1 MNVVPVEIHSIVGFD
16 FGDDQSGDDSSDPN
30 PNLPKALV
38 RATFQDVIKMT
49 PEFDDTC
56 WVLENDFFCCAAG
69 DSPDPEEDPY
79 NMGEHD
85 LEEAIPNLEQLK
97 ATFLRQVD
105 AFKSAFVNKID
116 GRVTDI
122 RRRLAEMDA
131 EEPSGAAAVDDAA
144 ASGAPAA
151 ASGAAVSG
159 GRCAAGRERQP
170 WSGSLGAVGG
180 CSGPCGKRRGTWS
193 GSGSVN
199 VHIMRCEFIYI
210 QYQCLCIGMLSRD
223 V

>member
-1 MNVVPVEIHSIVGFD
+1 MNVFPVEIHSIVGFD

-159 GRCAAGRERQP
+159 APQAV
-170 WSGSLGAVGG
+170 SGSLGAVALEQLADVATHAV
-180 CSGPCGKRRGTWS
+180 SGVAHGAA
-193 GSGSVN
+193 V
-199 VHIMRCEFIYI
+199 V
-210 QYQCLCIGMLSRD
+210 L
-223 V
+223 